1 MEQVMSNTNT
11 IETDN
16 QNFKAHDRILG
27 GLLGLCLVAAAV
39 GVLSLLGSF

>member
-1 MEQVMSNTNT
+1 MSNTNT
-11 IETDN
+11 IETGT

-27 GLLGLCLVAAAV
+27 GLMAICLVAASL